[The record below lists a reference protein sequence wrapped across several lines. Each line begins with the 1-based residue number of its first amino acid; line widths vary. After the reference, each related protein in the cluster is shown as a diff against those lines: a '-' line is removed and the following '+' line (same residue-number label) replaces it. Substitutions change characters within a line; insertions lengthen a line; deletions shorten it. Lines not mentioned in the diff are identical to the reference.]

1 MKSLRNSGQ
10 KWNRGYELEA
20 IEEIFRRPPARPRAG
35 AELHRING
43 AIESKLAIRID
54 EGMKRPVIPIQAAK
68 FATEGGMV
76 LRQHIPVLPSWK
88 EYKMDPSYVCDYI
101 AKVFVS
107 TSY

>member
-1 MKSLRNSGQ
+1 MKSLRNSGR
-10 KWNRGYELEA
+10 KWNRV
-20 IEEIFRRPPARPRAG
+20 EEIFRRPPARPRAG
-35 AELHRING
+35 TELHRING

-54 EGMKRPVIPIQAAK
+54 EGMKQPVIPIQAAK

-76 LRQHIPVLPSWK
+76 VRQHIPVLPSCK

-101 AKVFVS
+101 AKVSVS